1 MGILAKIKGLYE
13 LKESIG
19 ISIFLG
25 PDGQCSFHLSYLKKT
40 NDEIEIL
47 LNESFQSWDTL
58 LEFLQDYK
66 AIPMAIQLQGRG
78 VLIKEI
84 PKTEEITDKFL
95 VDVFPN
101 FTNEGYLFTSF
112 KGFSNDWLS
121 LIRKELYVDILE
133 RFNSRGYPVLQVF
146 LGPFVSENILELM
159 NGYSGI
165 YKFAGHEISVDT
177 TSGLWESYKFDP
189 QEGRRFLLKIQGTEM
204 NENYIIP
211 YALAFS
217 LLLKPYLE
225 DYAVEDRDLVS
236 ELYEYRQ
243 KLKLKV
249 NFIAFLSILLG
260 LLLINAFL
268 FSHYS
273 SRVEWMDSKSK
284 EITLSQ
290 GELDRLNGRSMQN
303 DSLLREIGWNS
314 GIPKSW
320 LINQLMSS
328 LKGRGGLQI
337 QRVDVNPALERKL
350 SSKQNEK
357 INPYLIKISGSSLS
371 LNQLENWTRALRN
384 LPWVEQVEI
393 NRFVSRNDPR
403 SNLMD
408 FMLNMEYRNER

>member
-1 MGILAKIKGLYE
+1 MGILAKINGLYE

-19 ISIFLG
+19 ISIFLR

-58 LEFLQDYK
+58 LEFLQHYR
-66 AIPMAIQLQGRG
+66 AIPMVIQLQGRG

-84 PKTEEITDKFL
+84 PKKEEITDKFL

-101 FTNEGYLFTSF
+101 FTNEVYLFTTF

-133 RFNSRGYPVLQVF
+133 KFNSRGYPVLQVF

-189 QEGRRFLLKIQGTEM
+189 QEGCRFLLKIQGTEM
-204 NENYIIP
+204 KENYIIP

-217 LLLKPYLE
+217 LLLQSYLE
-225 DYAVEDRDLVS
+225 DYAVEDRNLVG

-260 LLLINAFL
+260 LLLINALL

-273 SRVEWMDSKSK
+273 SKVEWMDSKSK

-290 GELDRLNGRSMQN
+290 GKLDRLNGRSMQN
-303 DSLLREIGWNS
+303 DSLLREMGWNS
-314 GIPKSW
+314 GIRKSW

-328 LKGRGGLQI
+328 LKGRDGLQI

-350 SSKQNEK
+350 ATKQNE
-357 INPYLIKISGSSLS
+357 ITNPYLIKISGSSLS
-371 LNQLENWTRALRN
+371 LNQLEDWVRVLRN
-384 LPWVEQVEI
+384 LTWIEQVEI
-393 NRFVSRNDPR
+393 NRFVSRSDPT

-408 FMLNMEYRNER
+408 FMLNIEYRNER

>member
-1 MGILAKIKGLYE
+1 MGILAKIEGLYE

-25 PDGQCSFHLSYLKKT
+25 PDGQSSFHLSYLKKT

-84 PKTEEITDKFL
+84 PKTEEITDKSL

-101 FTNEGYLFTSF
+101 FTNEDYLFTYF
-112 KGFSNDWLS
+112 KGFSKGWLN
-121 LIRKELYVDILE
+121 LIRKELYTDILE
-133 RFNSRGYPVLQVF
+133 KFNSRYCRVFQVF
-146 LGPFVSENILELM
+146 LGPFVSENILESM
-159 NGYSGI
+159 NGYSGL
-165 YKFAGHEISVDT
+165 YKFAGHEISIETD
-177 TSGLWESYKFDP
+177 SGLWESYKYNP
-189 QEGRRFLLKIQGTEM
+189 QTSRKFLLKIQGTEM
-204 NENYIIP
+204 KENYIIS

-217 LLLKPYLE
+217 LLLQPYLE
-225 DYAVEDRDLVS
+225 DYGVEDPNLEG

-243 KLKLKV
+243 KLKFRV
-249 NFIAFLSILLG
+249 NSIACLSILLF
-260 LLLINAFL
+260 LLVINTLL
-268 FSHYS
+268 FTHYS
-273 SRVEWMDSKSK
+273 SKFEWIDSKSK
-284 EITLSQ
+284 EITLSR
-290 GELDRLNGRSMQN
+290 GELEELNMKSKLN
-303 DSLLREIGWNS
+303 DSLLREMGWNS
-314 GIPKSW
+314 GIRKSW

-328 LKGRGGLQI
+328 LKDRDGLQI
-337 QRVDVNPALERKL
+337 QRVEINPVLERRL

-371 LNQLENWTRALRN
+371 LDQLEDWTRVLRN
-384 LPWVEQVEI
+384 LPWVDQVEI
-393 NRFVSRNDPR
+393 NRFVLRNDPR

-408 FMLNMEYRNER
+408 FMLNIKYRNEL

>member
-101 FTNEGYLFTSF
+101 FTNEGYIFTTF
-112 KGFSNDWLS
+112 KGFSNDWMS

-133 RFNSRGYPVLQVF
+133 KFNSRGYPVLQVF

-159 NGYSGI
+159 NGYSGK

-204 NENYIIP
+204 KENYIIP

-217 LLLKPYLE
+217 LLLQPYLE
-225 DYAVEDRDLVS
+225 DYAVEDRDLVG

-260 LLLINAFL
+260 LLLINALL
-268 FSHYS
+268 FSHYNS
-273 SRVEWMDSKSK
+273 KVEWMDSKSK

-303 DSLLREIGWNS
+303 DSLLREMGWNS

-320 LINQLMSS
+320 LINQLLSS
-328 LKGRGGLQI
+328 LKGRDGLQI
-337 QRVDVNPALERKL
+337 QRVDVNPALERRF

-357 INPYLIKISGSSLS
+357 INPYLIKVSGSSLS